1 MENILQVGVKTDRVN
16 TEESESRPTRRTLNS
31 SWNQGGRKSVEQ
43 SLKNENLLSIGDLSE
58 YLRIKPK
65 TLYSKVESGEIPHY
79 KIGHLIRFRKSEVE
93 AWLERSRK
101 TSRGVP
107 VRVKRN
113 VKVARSGIEMD
124 RLVQKTIDESKRGE
138 YTSDHGKSDRTK
150 GLGKEVE
157 NGDL

>member
-1 MENILQVGVKTDRVN
+1 MGQYRRVGIPTNPPHSEFILV
-16 TEESESRPTRRTLNS
+16 STRR
-31 SWNQGGRKSVEQ
+31 GKFVEQ
-43 SLKNENLLSIGDLSE
+43 SMKNEKLLAIGDLSA

-93 AWLERSRK
+93 VWLERSRK

-107 VRVKRN
+107 VRVRRN
-113 VKVARSGIEMD
+113 FKAGRSAMNME

-138 YTSDHGKSDRTK
+138 YTSGHGKSDQTK

>member
-1 MENILQVGVKTDRVN
+1 M
-16 TEESESRPTRRTLNS
+16 
-31 SWNQGGRKSVEQ
+31 EQ
-43 SLKNENLLSIGDLSE
+43 SVKNEKLLAIVDLLA

-93 AWLERSRK
+93 AWLARNRK
-101 TSRGVP
+101 TSRAVT
-107 VRVKRN
+107 VRFGRTVKTS
-113 VKVARSGIEMD
+113 RSAMNID
-124 RLVQKTIDESKRGE
+124 RLVKKTIDESRRGE
-138 YTSDHGKSDRTK
+138 YAPDHGKSDQTK